1 MPAKIPK
8 PSIPTEQVPPIK
20 AAHSVL
26 APVKDKDQTLET
38 ANSKLLFTQQ
48 EQNTSKLVG
57 SYLER
62 YLLAVKADGCSSS
75 TIRNYR
81 SDIKQFFEFVRFD
94 EIEALRSKP
103 KLLAFAQAQKDKGLA
118 EASIKRKLTSLTQF
132 KLWLKKEGL
141 IRASEVPLAQKSVE
155 VVTSTTEVKSEKAP
169 KDIAK
174 ISQEKIQKVKPNSS
188 FFQSRFLLGINI
200 LAVIIFLAGLGYFAY
215 QQFGETLL
223 SYAYPSTP
231 TRGNRILS
239 YQGRLTDTAQSPI
252 NAATEMS
259 FKLFD
264 ADTGGTE
271 LWSSNTCTIDPDQD
285 GIFSVNLG
293 AGAGIGADN
302 ESCGAELGDGVFTEN
317 ANVWLEVTVGSG
329 SMQETLSPRQPIR
342 TVAYAINAETLQGL
356 PPAEVATANT
366 VPVMNSSGE
375 IVLGGSTPA
384 IKTDSASAGLTIES
398 KAINLITS
406 SGSNGDITLSPD
418 GNGQVEVSSANLLV
432 DGYLKAAGATL
443 SGTYAGSQLL
453 SLQGASG
460 QTGNYLQWLD
470 SSSNILGV
478 IDESGNLGL
487 GVSSPSYKLDVSG
500 DINLTGALR
509 TSGNAGSNGQILTST
524 GSGLA
529 WTDASTVGT
538 NYWQRT
544 AGSLAPIN
552 TSDSLNLGASA
563 TASATV
569 HLAGTSGENSFINTG
584 KLGIGT
590 TSPSAL
596 LHLNNTSGSAGMV
609 INAATSNNAY
619 IDFQENGTL
628 KGNIWLDGAN
638 DFLGINATT
647 YNTIINKNSGNVG
660 IGNIT
665 SPQAQ
670 LHIYNSST
678 ASLMVDSTSTR
689 IDWRAGTNIDA
700 QLGRSSTSSNANI
713 LYANSKTFGT
723 SKQWAVGLRPSNSDY
738 HIYSDA
744 NSFEALTVQQSGNVG
759 ISNVSPSYKLDVTGD
774 INTTTTYRIGG
785 VDYGQ
790 YFIDGAGTSGQIWTS
805 DGVGR
810 GAWQDAPSSGTSYTF
825 TNGLTESSG
834 TAKLGG
840 ALTENTT
847 LTLGNYNQIFD
858 MTGTGNF
865 DIQSSGTSKFFVQND
880 GKVGIG
886 TNAPSEQLDIASG
899 KLNFSAGTTDVS
911 LWGSSLSASTFGELN
926 LQSNAANTS
935 TILRIFPKGT
945 SAAQPSANL
954 QLFNTDWSASQTNY
968 ESLEFRF
975 NSNVAQLLSTK
986 GGTGTV
992 RPIQIATGANTG
1004 IYMNASGYTG
1014 FGTTSPIQPL
1024 HVVSAAGGFGNNSTN
1039 GAAAQFE
1046 TTSTGNTAITT
1057 SWKTGS
1063 ASSFDIMLF
1072 AAGASPANAVLLDQR
1087 NNAPL
1092 MFLTNNSTRMTILG
1106 GGNVGIG
1113 TTSPG
1118 YLLDTAGDINT
1129 TTTYRIGG
1137 VDYGQYFIDSAGT
1150 SGQIWTSDGSG
1161 RGAWQAA
1168 PSGGSSYTFTNGLTE
1183 SSGTV
1188 KLGGALTEN
1197 TTLTLGNFN
1206 QIFNMTGTGDFDI
1219 QSSGTSKFFVQNDG
1233 KVGIGTNA
1241 PGAQVDIAGTTPV
1254 LRLTNTE
1261 DKTWTLGDIM
1271 ASLEFYSADNSGN
1284 FPAVATAIKS
1294 VVESTY
1300 GNSQGLAFFTNNDT
1314 SLPTEK
1320 VRITRNGYMGIGT
1333 SSPATVL
1340 DVVGSTGLRL
1350 QDVTTNNTSKRGL
1363 ISGAHYSAAE
1373 ENITLM
1379 TIDSTSDSN
1388 FLRFGGGPGSNQNA
1402 ANYVTFFTAA
1412 TNTTLDGT
1420 ERMRIDNSGN
1430 VGIGTSSPSDTL
1442 HVSGSL
1448 RLTGAF
1454 KDGSNS
1460 AGTSGNVLTSTGTG
1474 TAWADL
1480 GSLSVGNA
1488 DTTDSYHISGSANYL
1503 SKFNSSNDS
1512 LVNSVL
1518 YESSGNIGLGTI
1530 TPSYRLTIQGSNS
1543 GTTLGTT
1550 LLTNGN
1556 FATNSF
1562 TGWTAGSNWSAAT
1575 GKAVHTAGSTATLY
1589 QAVSLTSGTT
1599 YQIDLTQSSAS
1610 AGSVTISVGSM
1621 FSTTVGTTDTN
1632 RTFSFTA
1639 TATGSQN
1646 FVITPSSDYNGS
1658 LDDFA
1663 IRPVTGTSTAEFAL
1677 LNSDGSLGWEARSG
1691 GTALNNIF
1699 IGSNSGI
1706 TNTNGANNSALGYN
1720 TLSSNTSGNYNN
1732 AFGSQALKSNTYGS
1746 NNAAFGFSSLFSN
1759 VSGSTNSALGNNSL
1773 YSNTSGSS
1781 NTAIGFS
1788 SLYNNTT
1795 GYYNSALGSYSLYSN
1810 TSGQGN
1816 IAIGNNALY
1825 SNNASYNS
1833 AIGYGA
1839 LYSNTS
1845 GTHNNAIGTG
1855 SLYGNTTGNANNA
1868 IGFNSL
1874 YSNTTGTSNEA
1885 FGDEALFMNTSGN
1898 GNVAFG
1904 DEALHQ
1910 NNTADFNTAVGT
1922 GSLFWNNGSNNT
1934 AIGFSALGS
1943 ATGANQSVAL
1953 GFSAGY
1959 NNLTGTGNVF
1969 LGYEAGY
1976 NETGS
1981 NKLYIANSSTNPPL
1995 IYGDF
2000 STARVGIGTTTP
2012 AAGLDVVKTHTS
2024 TGDFIASRVE
2034 VNRSTSG
2041 TLTLFGYR
2049 SIVNVSHTSG
2059 TLTGAQANSTQ
2070 LNFTGNGGTTS
2081 YAEGLTSNASISTG
2095 AIVSNLSMI
2104 RVYSPS
2110 NSGTITHLKGLYLQ
2124 DMSAGSSTNYSIYSE
2139 GGTMYH
2145 AGSVGIGTTSPGY
2158 KFDVNS
2164 GATNQVAR
2172 FTGTSGSV
2180 EGIQFVGWASGMN
2193 IDPTSASK
2201 NFYFGRDNALANF
2214 IIQTGNVGIGTTNPG
2229 SLLQVGGAGSSQIAP
2244 NLSGTGNVAF
2254 AASNQL
2260 LTFGL
2265 SNASPWASWIQSQ
2278 TGTGGTLPIS
2288 INPLGGNVGIGTTNP
2303 STPLHLATDL
2313 LGAFRL
2319 SSADNAS
2326 YVDLGGKY
2334 GYLNIKPSSGSY
2346 GIVLRA
2352 SDSDSY
2358 YANISASSSGYASF
2372 NFNNTVGTNAL
2383 NINSN
2388 GNVGIGTT
2396 SLTQKFDVTGGSTIL
2411 SYYLYL
2417 RDYDDQST
2425 NVSLI
2430 NRDGSYQVRGGGL
2443 AVGSYSNGGS
2453 SVGQGYL
2460 LVQNDITAGNNIN
2473 ATNNVNA
2480 AGTVAYSAGI
2490 ELNLGGTGNRISHI
2504 DFHTDDTYTDYGFR
2518 IYRSPGANGEVQL
2531 LQRGTGRI
2539 VAQSNTG
2546 GVQLTNGATSW
2557 TSNSDIRLKNVTSYF
2572 DNAIADLM
2580 TLNPIHFTW
2589 KSDPDGKAQVGLIA
2603 QEVQQIMPE
2612 IVDTNPDGYLGVRY
2626 TEMIPLLVAGIK
2638 EQQLQIQQL
2647 NSQVATINSLE
2658 GLGNSEQPATLQLS
2672 PTDLDLATLTP
2683 DQSSELLATADISLV
2698 DAANNTITAL
2708 ANYASLTVGKLR
2720 AGLIAAQNIITQNL
2734 VADRV
2739 KTEQLL
2745 TSEITAN
2752 SDQLTLEGNTVAIQL
2767 NDATDQDN
2775 PEATNS
2781 SKLGTLL
2788 VQNQA
2793 GEVVASLDSQ
2803 GNASLSGELTV
2814 EGQTKLG
2821 SLLTQDATVS
2831 GTLAVN
2837 EIEAQSAR
2845 INQIESQLASLQDL
2859 QAEKATFGQASVS
2872 GTLYSDH
2879 IEAGSISAGAIE
2891 GLQERLSAQIAATL
2905 SEPSLLAS
2913 LISPVPA
2920 SDTSYFDEVSQDLGA
2935 TSSATTTLQNVEN
2948 MDLVADS
2955 ALIQSYFE
2963 VDGNALIQTL
2973 QIAQQ
2978 LNIGQS
2984 ISLADNY
2991 LAFTP
2996 ENDAD
3001 PTFYIQPSGQGRI
3014 SLLAGLMTLDE
3025 SGLAIINGDLKVAG
3039 SLEVAENLQAKGSL
3053 LTDLIKSSDPGS
3065 NIQVQLAQTATNS
3078 ATLEESVQES
3088 QFQFV
3093 DANNN
3098 PVASVSA
3105 QGDLTL
3111 QGGLNIAQEAST
3123 TATTK
3128 SAGQAT
3134 LMAGTT
3140 SIIIETT
3147 RVTDHSMIY
3156 ITPLGSTKNQVLYVK
3171 AKVSENP
3178 ETPEN
3183 EGQFTV
3189 ALDSALE
3196 EDLSFNWW
3204 IVN

>member
-155 VVTSTTEVKSEKAP
+155 VVTNTTEVKSERTP

-188 FFQSRFLLGINI
+188 FFQSRFLFGINI

-805 DGVGR
+805 DGIGR
-810 GAWQDAPSSGTSYTF
+810 GTWQDAPSGGSSYTF
-825 TNGLTESSG
+825 TNGLTESAG
-834 TAKLGG
+834 TVKLGG

-847 LTLGNYNQIFD
+847 LTLGNYNQIFN

-865 DIQSSGTSKFFVQND
+865 DV
-880 GKVGIG
+880 
-886 TNAPSEQLDIASG
+886 
-899 KLNFSAGTTDVS
+899 
-911 LWGSSLSASTFGELN
+911 
-926 LQSNAANTS
+926 
-935 TILRIFPKGT
+935 
-945 SAAQPSANL
+945 
-954 QLFNTDWSASQTNY
+954 
-968 ESLEFRF
+968 
-975 NSNVAQLLSTK
+975 
-986 GGTGTV
+986 
-992 RPIQIATGANTG
+992 
-1004 IYMNASGYTG
+1004 
-1014 FGTTSPIQPL
+1014 
-1024 HVVSAAGGFGNNSTN
+1024 
-1039 GAAAQFE
+1039 
-1046 TTSTGNTAITT
+1046 
-1057 SWKTGS
+1057 
-1063 ASSFDIMLF
+1063 
-1072 AAGASPANAVLLDQR
+1072 
-1087 NNAPL
+1087 
-1092 MFLTNNSTRMTILG
+1092 
-1106 GGNVGIG
+1106 
-1113 TTSPG
+1113 
-1118 YLLDTAGDINT
+1118 
-1129 TTTYRIGG
+1129 
-1137 VDYGQYFIDSAGT
+1137 
-1150 SGQIWTSDGSG
+1150 
-1161 RGAWQAA
+1161 
-1168 PSGGSSYTFTNGLTE
+1168 
-1183 SSGTV
+1183 
-1188 KLGGALTEN
+1188 
-1197 TTLTLGNFN
+1197 
-1206 QIFNMTGTGDFDI
+1206 

-1261 DKTWTLGDIM
+1261 DKTWTLGDVM

-1300 GNSQGLAFFTNNDT
+1300 GNSQGLAFFTANDA
-1314 SLPTEK
+1314 SSPTERL
-1320 VRITRNGYMGIGT
+1320 RINRNGYLGIGT
-1333 SSPATVL
+1333 SDPSTVL
-1340 DVVGSTGLRL
+1340 NVVGGTGLLL
-1350 QDVTTNNTSKRGL
+1350 QDVTGNSSNKRGL
-1363 ISGAHYSAAE
+1363 ISGAHYSTAE

-1488 DTTDSYHISGSANYL
+1488 DTTDSYHISGNANYL

-1530 TPSYRLTIQGSNS
+1530 TPSYRLAIQGSNS

-1599 YQIDLTQSSAS
+1599 YQIDLTQSGAS

-1621 FSTTVGTTDTN
+1621 FSTTVGTTDTS

-1639 TATGSQN
+1639 NATGSQN
-1646 FVITPSSDYNGS
+1646 FVITPTSDYNGS

-1691 GTALNNIF
+1691 GSALNNIF

-1706 TNTNGANNSALGYN
+1706 TNTNGANNSSLGYN
-1720 TLSSNTSGNYNN
+1720 SLSSNTSGNYNN
-1732 AFGSQALKSNTYGS
+1732 AFGSQTLKNNTYGS
-1746 NNAAFGFSSLFSN
+1746 NNAAVGFSSLFSN
-1759 VSGSTNSALGNNSL
+1759 ISGSTNSALGNNSL

-1910 NNTADFNTAVGT
+1910 NSTADFNTAVGT
-1922 GSLFWNNGSNNT
+1922 GSLFFNNGSNNT

-1943 ATGANQSVAL
+1943 ATGANQNVAL
-1953 GFSAGY
+1953 GFTAGY

-1969 LGYEAGY
+1969 LGYQAGY

-2000 STARVGIGTTTP
+2000 STARVGIGTTSP

-2034 VNRSTSG
+2034 ANRTTSG

-2049 SIVNVSHTSG
+2049 TLVNVSHTSG

-2180 EGIQFVGWASGMN
+2180 EGVQFVGWASGMN

-2278 TGTGGTLPIS
+2278 SGTGGTLPIS
-2288 INPLGGNVGIGTTNP
+2288 INPLGGNVGIGTTSPQGKLQINAD
-2303 STPLHLATDL
+2303 SAYNVGSGLRVQSSDSNYI
-2313 LGAFRL
+2313 LGYI
-2319 SSADNAS
+2319 SADNSGDAVTLQS
-2326 YVDLGGKY
+2326 Y
-2334 GYLNIKPSSGSY
+2334 
-2346 GIVLRA
+2346 R
-2352 SDSDSY
+2352 
-2358 YANISASSSGYASF
+2358 
-2372 NFNNTVGTNAL
+2372 VGTGAGTKSLLL
-2383 NINSN
+2383 NPQG

-2396 SLTQKFDVTGGSTIL
+2396 APAYTLDSPGQIRGGTRVMAKNTGTNGSISMLSGNDTLTGFLEWRLPSADGAFGTRLGYMGWNTTDVNLNVENGAKFTVTGGSTSL

-2417 RDYDDQST
+2417 RDYDDQTT
-2425 NVSLI
+2425 NVNMI
-2430 NRDGSYQVRGGGL
+2430 NRDGALHVRNGGL

-2460 LVQNDITAGNNIN
+2460 LVQNDINAGNNIN
-2473 ATNNVNA
+2473 ATNNINA
-2480 AGTVAYSAGI
+2480 AGTVAYSAGL

-2518 IYRSPGANGEVQL
+2518 IYRSSGANGEVQL

-2612 IVDTNPDGYLGVRY
+2612 IVDINPDGYLGVRY

-2647 NSQVATINSLE
+2647 DSQVATINSLE

-2683 DQSSELLATADISLV
+2683 DQSSELLATTDISLV

-2708 ANYASLTVGKLR
+2708 ANYASLTVGKLQ
-2720 AGLIAAQNIITQNL
+2720 AGLIAAQNVITQNL

-3196 EDLSFNWW
+3196 ENLSFNWW